1 MEDPSHTARA
11 LWALLEP
18 LHAVTYFAPEA
29 RQAFEDAGL
38 HGFWR
43 GYFAGRAAPLGE
55 TGPEPVTAAFFG
67 FAPAMVARALPG
79 LWAVVTPGRALEARR
94 TGAGA
99 ALRRLLSGYGREV
112 EEAAGLL
119 LPVVRDL
126 DCAGRVLA
134 AANRALPVPPGPV
147 ERLWHA
153 ATVLRE
159 HRGDGHVAAL
169 VAAGFDGCEILVLRA
184 GADLP
189 RAELQPYRGWSD
201 DAWRAAGRR
210 LAARG
215 LLDPRGGATA
225 EGLRAHRAVEE
236 ATDRAAARPWQGLDA
251 SARDRLRRL
260 LVPLARASA
269 AALRFPNPM
278 GLPAPAGEMTDVS
291 GPQVPGSGR
300 SA

>member
-29 RQAFEDAGL
+29 REAFEDAGL
-38 HGFWR
+38 RGFWR

-79 LWAVVTPGRALEARR
+79 LWAAVTPERALDARR

-99 ALRRLLSGYGREV
+99 ALRRLLSGHGREV

-119 LPVVRDL
+119 LPVVREL

-134 AANRALPVPPGPV
+134 AANRALPVPPDPV

-184 GADLP
+184 GIDLP
-189 RAELQPYRGWSD
+189 RGELQPYRGWSD
-201 DAWRAAGRR
+201 DEWRAAERR

-215 LLDPRGGATA
+215 LLGAGGRATP
-225 EGLRAHRAVEE
+225 EGRLVHRAVEE
-236 ATDRAAARPWQGLDA
+236 ATDRAAARPWQGLDEA
-251 SARDRLRRL
+251 TVNRLRRL
-260 LVPLARASA
+260 LGPMARASA

-278 GLPAPAGEMTDVS
+278 GLPAPAGETADAS
-291 GPQVPGSGR
+291 GPGTPGSGR

>member
-1 MEDPSHTARA
+1 MEDPSHTARE

-29 RQAFEDAGL
+29 REAFEDAGL
-38 HGFWR
+38 RGFWR

-67 FAPAMVARALPG
+67 FSPAMVARALPG
-79 LWAVVTPGRALEARR
+79 LWAAVTPERALDARR

-119 LPVVRDL
+119 LPVLREL

-134 AANRALPVPPGPV
+134 AANRALPVPPDPV

-169 VAAGFDGCEILVLRA
+169 VAAGFDGCETLVLRA
-184 GADLP
+184 GIDLP
-189 RAELQPYRGWSD
+189 RGELQPHRGWSD
-201 DAWRAAGRR
+201 EEWRAAERR

-215 LLDPRGGATA
+215 LLGPGGRATP
-225 EGLRAHRAVEE
+225 EGRLVHRAVEE
-236 ATDRAAARPWQGLDA
+236 ATDRAAARPWQGLDEA
-251 SARDRLRRL
+251 TGDRLRRL
-260 LVPLARASA
+260 LGPMARASA

-278 GLPAPAGEMTDVS
+278 GLPAPAGETADTS
-291 GPQVPGSGR
+291 GPGTPGSGR

>member
-1 MEDPSHTARA
+1 MDDPSGAARA
-11 LWALLEP
+11 LWTLLEP
-18 LHAVTYFAPEA
+18 VHAVTYFAPEA
-29 RQAFEDAGL
+29 RDAFEDAGL
-38 HGFWR
+38 RGFWR

-67 FAPAMVARALPG
+67 FAPAMVARALPA
-79 LWAVVTPGRALEARR
+79 LWAVATPERALEARR
-94 TGAGA
+94 AGAGA
-99 ALRRLLSGYGREV
+99 ALRRLLAGHGRQA
-112 EEAAGLL
+112 EEAAALL

-134 AANRALPVPPGPV
+134 AANRALPVPADPL

-184 GADLP
+184 GIDLP
-189 RAELQPYRGWSD
+189 RGELQPYRGWSD
-201 DAWRAAGRR
+201 DEWRAAGRR

-215 LLDPRGGATA
+215 LLDPGGRATP
-225 EGLRAHRAVEE
+225 EGRLAHRAAEE

-251 SARDRLRRL
+251 ATGERLSRL
-260 LVPLARASA
+260 LTPVARAAA

-278 GLPAPAGEMTDVS
+278 GLPAPAG
-291 GPQVPGSGR
+291 R
-300 SA
+300 R